1 MLGPQNTS
9 LSSSS
14 ASRRI
19 QFDAYS
25 HGRAGLDEPMGLP
38 PAVSSRVAQVLG
50 MRGRVDASLM
60 QKKLLPESRFRIRN
74 ATMTIPAGELRKG
87 TYCDLSHNPLHFFV
101 VLKLVDA
108 ACLKTPKVI
117 HAGSDNV
124 ELSEIVGQVFQT
136 DKFELFLVEAA
147 RNMHLDPSETH
158 AMTCEGGLIFS
169 KKFEDGKLFGLLS
182 SLMCHIVPI
191 YDGTTE
197 FSFYRDLELL
207 DEELTIDS
215 VVLVEFTI
223 STSEQHSRPH
233 LHFKPQSVTLL
244 YRGGGE
250 VENVEEDEEDEDVVV

>member
-9 LSSSS
+9 SSS
-14 ASRRI
+14 ARHIHYDS
-19 QFDAYS
+19 YG

-38 PAVSSRVAQVLG
+38 PVVSARVAQVVP
-50 MRGRVDASLM
+50 MRGRVDAGLM
-60 QKKLLPESRFRIRN
+60 EKLRTGTRIRIRN
-74 ATMTIPAGELRKG
+74 ATKEAPRGEVRKG
-87 TYCDLSHNPLHFFV
+87 TYCDTNHHPLHFFV

-108 ACLKTPKVI
+108 ACLKSPKVI

-136 DKFELFLVEAA
+136 DKFELFLAEAA

-169 KKFEDGKLFGLLS
+169 KKFED
-182 SLMCHIVPI
+182 VPI

-250 VENVEEDEEDEDVVV
+250 VENVEEDEEDEDVV